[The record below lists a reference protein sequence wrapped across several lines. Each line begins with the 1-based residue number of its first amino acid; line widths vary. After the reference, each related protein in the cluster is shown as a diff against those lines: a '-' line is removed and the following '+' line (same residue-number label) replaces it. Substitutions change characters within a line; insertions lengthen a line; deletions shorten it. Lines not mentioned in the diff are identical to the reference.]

1 MNATSNAIAQAAVL
15 VAFPVAASIVGSI
28 VAVLK
33 APGAKLTSAVQHF
46 AAGVVMAAL
55 VGEVLPDL
63 RSEGNLPWA
72 VVGFAVGAAV
82 MLALGAISR
91 RIESRQHSAASVIPV
106 GLLVAV
112 GIDLLLDGLLVGL
125 GSTLGAKQGLIL
137 TIALTIEIL
146 FIGLSVATTLAQ
158 RGIAR
163 IRAVAITSG
172 LGFATALGA
181 VAGAALLGG
190 ASKQV
195 LAFVLAF
202 GAAALLYLVVEELLT
217 EAHEQ
222 AETTTLGA
230 MFFLGFL
237 TIYVLAAL

>member
-1 MNATSNAIAQAAVL
+1 MNAIAQAAVL
-15 VAFPVAASIVGSI
+15 VAFPVAAVIIGSI
-28 VAVLK
+28 VSVLK
-33 APGAKLTSAVQHF
+33 PPGPKLTSAVQHL

-63 RSEGNLPWA
+63 RGEGNLPWA
-72 VVGFAVGAAV
+72 VGGFAAGAAV
-82 MLALGAISR
+82 MLALGALGR
-91 RIESRQHSAASVIPV
+91 RLESRQRAPASALPV

-146 FIGLSVATTLAQ
+146 FIGLSVTTTLSQ

-163 IRAVAITSG
+163 TRAVAITSG

-181 VAGAALLGG
+181 VAGAAVLGG
-190 ASKQV
+190 ASRPI
-195 LAFVLAF
+195 LALVLAF

-222 AETTTLGA
+222 VETTALGA

-237 TIYVLAAL
+237 AIYVLAAL